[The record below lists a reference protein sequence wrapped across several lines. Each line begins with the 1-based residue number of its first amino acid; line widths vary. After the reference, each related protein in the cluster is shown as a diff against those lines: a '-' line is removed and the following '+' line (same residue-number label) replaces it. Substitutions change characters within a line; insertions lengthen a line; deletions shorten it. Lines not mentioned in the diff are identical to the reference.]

1 MALTFLGVRTIRFE
15 DGWVE
20 FDPISLGRRRGYYL
34 EATFNNNNGL
44 ESFSYFNFGYTF
56 QVDDGSLLTV
66 TLPNNYYVDSRT
78 HGIPVSDIL
87 EIDQNVDVIF
97 LCRRLPIVRGF
108 TTVADISVS
117 LSLDPDITF

>member
-1 MALTFLGVRTIRFE
+1 MALTFLGVRTINFE

-20 FDPISLGRRRGYYL
+20 YDPIALRRRRGYFL
-34 EATFNNNNGL
+34 EATFNNSNQL
-44 ESFSYFNFGYTF
+44 DSFSYFNFGYTY
-56 QVDDGSLLTV
+56 QVDDGSLLTI
-66 TLPNNYYVDSRT
+66 TLPNDYYFDSRT

-87 EIDQNVDVIF
+87 EIDQNVGVIF

-108 TTVADISVS
+108 STIAEISVS

>member
-1 MALTFLGVRTIRFE
+1 MALISLGSRTIRFE

-20 FDPISLGRRRGYYL
+20 FDPISLRPKRGYYL
-34 EATFNNNNGL
+34 EANIQNIDLL

-56 QVDDGSLLTV
+56 QVDDGSLLTI

-78 HGIPVSDIL
+78 HGIPVPNIED
-87 EIDQNVDVIF
+87 IDQNVDVRF
-97 LCRRLPIVRGF
+97 LCRRLPLIRGF
-108 TTVADISVS
+108 SKIPDVSVS